1 MKRLIGIFIST
12 AALTFYSCS
21 EDAESIN
28 DSSSTDIAIEDA
40 SLETTSSELMEEID
54 EAADFA
60 TYSSSL
66 TGGKLLGGFGL
77 GGRRFGDCATVTE
90 DETTGTKTIDFGM
103 EGCEGRDGRIRKGK
117 IIITREGE
125 RDVPGFKR
133 TITLEDYSV
142 DTIGV
147 EGTRVLTYV
156 SGTDTEKEY
165 NATLTGGKLSF
176 PDGTE
181 ATRESTKTRIA
192 SFDDEGEKS
201 QVERFGSASGINRE
215 GLTYSNLVDETTP
228 ILTLTD
234 CRAEG
239 TFAPV
244 SGILSINVE
253 GESEKTIDYGDGTCD
268 NLVTITQDGVS
279 EEVEIDPKQ
288 RRKRRFRRRN
298 S

>member
-1 MKRLIGIFIST
+1 MKRLIGILIST
-12 AALTFYSCS
+12 AAFTFYSCS
-21 EDAESIN
+21 DDAENIS

-60 TYSSSL
+60 TNSFAV
-66 TGGKLLGGFGL
+66 TGGKLLGGFGF
-77 GGRRFGDCATVTE
+77 GGRRFGDCVTVSE
-90 DETTGTKTIDFGM
+90 DETTGTKTIDFGE
-103 EGCEGRDGRIRKGK
+103 EGCEGRDGRVRKGK
-117 IIITREGE
+117 IIITHEGE
-125 RDVPGFKR
+125 RDIPGFKR
-133 TITLEDYSV
+133 TVTLEDFSV

-156 SGTDTEKEY
+156 SGTDIEKEY

-181 ATRESTKTRIA
+181 ATRESTRTRIA
-192 SFDDEGEKS
+192 SFDEEGEKT
-201 QVERFGSASGINRE
+201 QVERYGSATGINRE
-215 GLTYSNLVDETTP
+215 GLTYNNYVDETTP
-228 ILTLTD
+228 VLTLTD

-244 SGILSINVE
+244 SGILSINIE

-268 NLVTITQDGVS
+268 NLVIITQDGIS
-279 EEVEIDPKQ
+279 TEVEIDPKQ

>member
-21 EDAESIN
+21 DDVETIS
-28 DSSSTDIAIEDA
+28 DSGSTDIAIEDA

-60 TYSSSL
+60 TNSFEASGAKTLDGFGY
-66 TGGKLLGGFGL
+66 GGK
-77 GGRRFGDCATVTE
+77 RFGDCVTVTK
-90 DETTGTKTIDFGM
+90 DEATNTKTIDFGE
-103 EGCEGRDGRIRKGK
+103 EGCEGRDGRIRTGK
-117 IIITREGE
+117 IIITHEGE

-133 TITLEDYSV
+133 TITLEDYTV

-156 SGTDTEKEY
+156 SGSDTEKEY

-176 PDGTE
+176 PDGTV
-181 ATRESTKTRIA
+181 ATRESTRTRVA
-192 SFDDEGEKS
+192 TFEEGEKI
-201 QVERFGSASGINRE
+201 QVERFGSANGINRE
-215 GLTYSNLVDETTP
+215 GLIYENTVDETTP
-228 ILTLTD
+228 VLTLSI
-234 CRAEG
+234 CREEG
-239 TFAPV
+239 TYAPV

-253 GESEKTIDYGDGTCD
+253 GESEKIIDYGDGTCD
-268 NLVTITQDGVS
+268 NLVTITQDGIS
-279 EEVEIDPKQ
+279 TEVEIDPKQ

-298 S
+298 G

>member
-12 AALTFYSCS
+12 AALTFYSCTD
-21 EDAESIN
+21 DAESVSN
-28 DSSSTDIAIEDA
+28 SGTTDIAIEDA

-60 TYSSSL
+60 TNSLESS
-66 TGGKLLGGFGL
+66 GGRLLGGFEF
-77 GGRRFGDCATVTE
+77 GGKRFGDCVTVTA
-90 DETTGTKTIDFGM
+90 DEATNTKTIDFGE
-103 EGCEGRDGRIRKGK
+103 EGCEGRDGRVRKGK
-117 IIITREGE
+117 IIITHEGE

-133 TITLEDYSV
+133 TITLEDFSV

-156 SGTDTEKEY
+156 SGTETEKEY

-181 ATRESTKTRIA
+181 ATRESTRTRVA
-192 SFDDEGEKS
+192 TFDEEGEKT
-201 QVERFGSASGINRE
+201 QVERFGSAEGINRE
-215 GLTYSNLVDETTP
+215 GLSYLNSVDETTP
-228 ILTLTD
+228 ILTLSA
-234 CRAEG
+234 CREQG
-239 TFAPV
+239 TYAPV
-244 SGILSINVE
+244 SGILSINIE
-253 GESEKTIDYGDGTCD
+253 GESEKIIDYGDGTCD
-268 NLVTITQDGVS
+268 NLVIITQDGVS
-279 EEVEIDPKQ
+279 TEVEVDPKQ

>member
-21 EDAESIN
+21 DDVEDISESG
-28 DSSSTDIAIEDA
+28 STDIAIEDA

-60 TYSSSL
+60 TSSFESNGGRL
-66 TGGKLLGGFGL
+66 LGAFGGK
-77 GGRRFGDCATVTE
+77 RFGDCATVTE
-90 DETTGTKTIDFGM
+90 DETTGIKTIDFGE
-103 EGCEGRDGRIRKGK
+103 EGCEGRDGRVRKGK
-117 IIITREGE
+117 IIVTHEGE

-133 TITLEDYSV
+133 TITLEEFSV
-142 DTIGV
+142 DTVAI

-165 NATLTGGKLSF
+165 NAILTNGKLTF
-176 PDGTE
+176 PDGTV
-181 ATRESTKTRIA
+181 ATRESTRTRIA
-192 SFDDEGEKS
+192 TFDEEGEKL

-215 GLTYSNLVDETTP
+215 SLTYENTVDESTP
-228 ILTLTD
+228 IVTMSV

-239 TFAPV
+239 TYAPV
-244 SGILSINVE
+244 SGILSINIE

-268 NLVTITQDGVS
+268 NLVTITQDGIS
-279 EEVEIDPKQ
+279 TEVEIDPKQ
-288 RRKRRFRRRN
+288 RRKRRFRRN